1 MLPWIDQMS
10 PWLALAALAVA
21 IAALVV
27 AVYAW
32 RQMKT
37 VQAQYDALTRGADG
51 GNLDAVLNQH
61 MENVRAALIEAA
73 AAKETAQRVEELGRS
88 HVQHVAVLRYNPF
101 SNTGGDQS
109 FVLALADHNGDGAL
123 INSLHTR
130 DGTRIYAKP
139 LAGWGSAHTLNEE
152 EQEALA
158 RARGSTVATSNGK
171 V

>member
-1 MLPWIDQMS
+1 MSPFLDQAL
-10 PWLALAALAVA
+10 PWLAG
-21 IAALVV
+21 IALVV
-27 AVYAW
+27 AVVALAFAIFSW

-37 VQAQYDALTRGADG
+37 VQVQYDALTRGADG
-51 GNLDAVLNQH
+51 GSLDAVLNQH
-61 MENVRAALIEAA
+61 MENVREALAQATAAQ
-73 AAKETAQRVEELGRS
+73 ETALRVEELGRS

-139 LAGWGSAHTLNEE
+139 LAAWGSTHTLTEE

-158 RARGSTVATSNGK
+158 RARGAEAV
-171 V
+171 

>member
-1 MLPWIDQMS
+1 M
-10 PWLALAALAVA
+10 
-21 IAALVV
+21 
-27 AVYAW
+27 
-32 RQMKT
+32 
-37 VQAQYDALTRGADG
+37 G
-51 GNLDAVLNQH
+51 AVLNEDMANGREALVQ
-61 MENVRAALIEAA
+61 AATAS
-73 AAKETAQRVEELGRS
+73 ETALRVEQLGRS

-139 LAGWGSAHTLNEE
+139 LASWGSSHSLTEE
-152 EQEALA
+152 EEALA
-158 RARGSTVATSNGK
+158 RARGSEAATSNGK

>member
-1 MLPWIDQMS
+1 
-10 PWLALAALAVA
+10 
-21 IAALVV
+21 
-27 AVYAW
+27 
-32 RQMKT
+32 
-37 VQAQYDALTRGADG
+37 
-51 GNLDAVLNQH
+51 
-61 MENVRAALIEAA
+61 MENVREALAQA
-73 AAKETAQRVEELGRS
+73 TAAKETALRVEELGRS

-139 LAGWGSAHTLNEE
+139 LAAWGSTHTLTEE

-158 RARGSTVATSNGK
+158 RARGTEAA
-171 V
+171 

>member
-1 MLPWIDQMS
+1 MLQFLDQAA
-10 PWLALAALAVA
+10 PVGAILALLVAAG
-21 IAALVV
+21 ALGFT
-27 AVYAW
+27 VYTW
-32 RQMKT
+32 TQLKT
-37 VQAQYDALTRGADG
+37 LRAQYDVLTAGADG

-61 MENVRAALIEAA
+61 MENVREALAEAKLA
-73 AAKETAQRVEELGRS
+73 SATAERVEQLGRG

-109 FVLALADHNGDGAL
+109 FVLALADDNGDGAL

-139 LAGWGSAHTLNEE
+139 LAAWGSSYMLTEE
-152 EQEALA
+152 EQEAIM
-158 RARGSTVATSNGK
+158 RARGAAAIPSNGK